1 VSWVRLDDG
10 FAEHPKVAR
19 LDDRAFRL
27 LVWCLCYSARQLTDG
42 FVDDQALRRSPFG
55 ARATRLVVTLGR
67 LADAGLIKRVE
78 GGIEIHDFG
87 DYNPDRASVLKKRE
101 QARERQARWLEKKK
115 KNQPS
120 NNASTNASPN
130 ANPHP
135 DPAPKGAGREAPP
148 LGGAPPPNETPV
160 FEAKGQPCFV
170 CERMGLPVL
179 LHAGQW
185 FCQTCLAD
193 YDRTGGRVELGQVE
207 PYASLAG
214 EESAA

>member
-1 VSWVRLDDG
+1 VSWVRIDDG

-19 LDDRAFRL
+19 LDDRSFRL

-67 LADAGLIKRVE
+67 LADAGLIEPVE

-115 KNQPS
+115 KKQPS
-120 NNASTNASPN
+120 PNASPNASHN

-135 DPAPKGAGREAPP
+135 DPAPKGAGRQAPP
-148 LGGAPPPNETPV
+148 LEGAPPP
-160 FEAKGQPCFV
+160 GQSCFA
-170 CERMGLPVL
+170 CERTERPVL
-179 LHAGQW
+179 MHAGQW
-185 FCQTCLAD
+185 WCEPCLAD
-193 YDRTGGRVELGQVE
+193 YDGPGGRTELGHE
-207 PYASLAG
+207 GIPA
-214 EESAA
+214 